1 MQTSPFIPS
10 ETSEDGRLVQASL
23 AGDRDAFGRIVAR
36 YQSLVCSLAYSATGS
51 IERSEDLAQE
61 TFITAWRRLASLR
74 EPDKLRSWL
83 CGIAR
88 HLISNAQRHAG
99 REPGHLAR
107 PLDAAP
113 EVAASGPSPSEQ
125 AVSREEAAI
134 LWQALGRI
142 PETYREPLVLFYRE
156 GRSVEHVARELE
168 LSQDAVKQR
177 LSRGRAML
185 HEQVLAMVEGTLER
199 SRPGQSFLLGV
210 MTALPVAEIALGS
223 TLGGS
228 AVKGAAG
235 AKSISWPGALG
246 VILSAQMLWF
256 ASSMAFVT
264 GLGGWI
270 GWLMADPAASSRELR
285 LARRFWQLFTVGL
298 IVFLLPV
305 LLADGLLRAQPHYAG
320 ACALWLGLLYLIPGI
335 PLLLWVV
342 ANHQRIR
349 SKAGV
354 AGPTE
359 PAGRKPCLPW
369 VAAATLAM
377 SGVFAWN
384 FTVSHWTTKVG
395 PEQVWD
401 LIATHPEAK
410 LRVDLLETGHR
421 WIDLSVS
428 EQGKTK
434 HYAGPLHASTQAKL
448 DAGGFRYAERTQGR
462 DYDVLGWPGRLFGSL
477 TVLIPAAGIVL
488 LLRSWRRASHRP
500 AATPGSF

>member
-1 MQTSPFIPS
+1 MQTPPFIPS
-10 ETSEDGRLVQASL
+10 ETFEDSRLVQASL
-23 AGDRDAFGRIVAR
+23 AGDRDAFGRIVTR

-113 EVAASGPSPSEQ
+113 EFAASGPSPSEQ

-156 GRSVEHVARELE
+156 GRSIEHVARELE

-210 MTALPVAEIALGS
+210 MTALPVAEVALGS

-228 AVKGAAG
+228 AVKSAAG
-235 AKSISWPGALG
+235 AKSVSWPGVLG

-256 ASSMAFVT
+256 LSSLAFVA
-264 GLGGWI
+264 GLGGLI
-270 GWLMADPAASSRELR
+270 GWQMADPAASPGELR
-285 LARRFWQLFTVGL
+285 WARRFWQLFTIGL

-305 LLADGLLRAQPHYAG
+305 LLADGLLRSQPHYAG
-320 ACALWLGLLYLIPGI
+320 VGALWLGLLYLVPGI
-335 PLLLWVV
+335 PLLLWAA
-342 ANHQRIR
+342 ANHKRIR
-349 SKAGV
+349 SRWGIAN
-354 AGPTE
+354 PQE
-359 PAGRKPCLPW
+359 PAARKPFLPW
-369 VAAATLAM
+369 VAAATLTM
-377 SGVFAWN
+377 SGMFVWN
-384 FTVSHWTTKVG
+384 FAVSHWTTKVG

-401 LIATHPEAK
+401 LLATHPEAEI
-410 LRVDLLETGHR
+410 RIDLLETGQR
-421 WIDLSVS
+421 WIHLSVS

-448 DAGGFRYAERTQGR
+448 DAGGFRYAERAQGR
-462 DYDVLGWPGRLFGSL
+462 DYDVLGWPGRLLGSL
-477 TVLIPAAGIVL
+477 TVLIPAAGIVV
-488 LLRSWRRASHRP
+488 LLRSWRRASHRA
-500 AATPGSF
+500 AATP